1 LEGEMQAERETQE
14 STPRPLPVDTVWVRF
29 VFVDHGGIP
38 KTKAV
43 HRDGFERRV
52 RAGVGLAKGVMALD
66 PSGMLHPESGLSPVG
81 ECRLVPDLS
90 TLTPLPFARGQ
101 AMVAVNMTEPDAT
114 TPWEGCPRSALERV
128 LGRLAERGCR
138 SVASYEA
145 EFYVWGPDGPLDR
158 TPYAA
163 SFALTTA
170 AEFVAELAETLEEMG
185 IRPEQCHA
193 EVGHGNLELSV
204 GEAEALAAADRRV
217 MVLEAIRGV
226 AHGMGLQT
234 TMAPKPYLDQ
244 AGNGHHLHVSLYAL
258 EDATPV
264 LFDASGALSGA
275 GSGFVGG
282 LLEHLPAVM
291 AFTAPSPNSYQ
302 RLAPGMWSSAYAAY
316 GLDNREAAV
325 RLASP
330 VAGAESATA
339 NVELKPIDV
348 TANPYLALAAL
359 LAAGMDGIERN
370 FDPGEPTTVDP
381 ATLSEEERASRGIY
395 PLPASLDE
403 ALDALEGDEVLIE
416 ALGEPLVRTH
426 LAVARAQAKMAKEL
440 SPEEVAAAAAMT
452 Y

>member
-1 LEGEMQAERETQE
+1 MQAEREAQE

-29 VFVDHGGIP
+29 VFVDHAGIP

-52 RAGVGLAKGVMALD
+52 RAGVGLAKGVLALD

-170 AEFVAELAETLEEMG
+170 ADFVAELAETLEEMG

-226 AHGMGLQT
+226 AHSMGLQT

-258 EDATPV
+258 EDDTPV
-264 LFDASGALSGA
+264 LFDASGALSSA

-282 LLEHLPAVM
+282 LLEHLPAIM

-302 RLAPGMWSSAYAAY
+302 RLAPGMWASAYACY
-316 GLDNREAAV
+316 GPDNREAAV

-339 NVELKPIDV
+339 NVELKPMDV
-348 TANPYLALAAL
+348 TANPYLALAAV

-370 FDPGEPTTVDP
+370 LDPGEPTTVDP
-381 ATLSEEERASRGIY
+381 ATLSDEERASRGIY